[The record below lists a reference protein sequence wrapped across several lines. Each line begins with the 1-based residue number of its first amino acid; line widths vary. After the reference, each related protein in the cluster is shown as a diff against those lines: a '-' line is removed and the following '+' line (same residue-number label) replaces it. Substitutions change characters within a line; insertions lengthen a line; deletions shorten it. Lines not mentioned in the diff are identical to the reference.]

1 MKDRKINTN
10 KLKVSKFTYFAVF
23 FLFILFSVTL
33 GYRCLA
39 DYNVGN
45 VTFSQFIENRNI
57 NEEIIMPDRGTIYDS
72 RGNIL
77 AQDVSSYTLIAYLD
91 ESRSENSSYL
101 RHVEDKEGTA
111 KKLAKHISTSYERI
125 LELLNKDAYQVEFGV
140 GGKNLSQLEME
151 AIKDLNLPGIDF
163 IKSSKRY
170 YPNGD
175 FASYLL
181 GYTKNKEDSDGNN
194 WMVGELGIEGYY
206 NDQLTGKT
214 GYLTYEKDGRGNKIA
229 NSNEY
234 KEDAVNGAS
243 INLTIDNSVQLF
255 VENAVKNTQ
264 KESKAEW
271 VILAVMNAKTGEIL
285 GYSST
290 PSFDPNIRNL
300 TNYMDPLISYAYE
313 PGSTMKTFSYMCA
326 IDSGKYDGK
335 ATFMSGSKTYTSE
348 LNKKDTVT
356 IKDWNVKGWG
366 EISFDYG
373 YAMSSNI
380 GVATLMEEV
389 ITKKELAECYNRY
402 GFGKVTGVTL
412 NKELSGNVKF
422 TYDVEAATAG
432 YGQGIT
438 VTPIQM
444 LQAFTAVANEGMMIK
459 PYLVSS
465 VVSSNGDILEK
476 YSRTEVGRV
485 ASVKTIDKIKELMR
499 SVISKESSQ
508 GTGYLYYMDGYDLI
522 GKTGTASIY
531 DYEKG
536 KYLTG
541 ESDYIYSFSGL
552 YPGDNPELIV
562 YMAVKK
568 PKDSKNYIAP
578 AVKEIVVN
586 LSKYF
591 NINEVNNSSYGY
603 KINNYLNKITL
614 DVNKIL
620 TNKGIKTILL
630 GNGNRIIGQYPSA
643 DVTLYKDDKVYLLT
657 NSYDGKMIDFNGMSY
672 KDAIGVLKLLDVK
685 YKLDGYGYVYEQN
698 IEVDKKIDGEI
709 ILKLKDKY
717 NKEDSHE

>member
-1 MKDRKINTN
+1 MKDSKINTN
-10 KLKVSKFTYFAVF
+10 KLKVSKFVYLTVF

-45 VTFSQFIENRNI
+45 ITFSQFIENRNI
-57 NEEIIMPDRGTIYDS
+57 EEEIIMPDRGTIYDS
-72 RGNIL
+72 KGNVL

-91 ESRSENSSYL
+91 ESRSEGSDIL
-101 RHVEDKEGTA
+101 RHVVDKEKTA
-111 KKLAKHISTSYERI
+111 KTLSEHIDTSYERI
-125 LELLNKDAYQVEFGV
+125 LEILNKDAYQVEFGT

-151 AIKDLNLPGIDF
+151 EIKELNLPGIDF
-163 IKSSKRY
+163 IKSTKRY

-181 GYTKNKEDSDGNN
+181 GYTKNKEDEDGNT
-194 WMVGELGIEGYY
+194 WIVGELGIEGFY
-206 NDQLTGKT
+206 NEKLAGKS
-214 GYLTYEKDGRGNKIA
+214 GYLTYEKDGRGNKIV

-234 KEDAVNGAS
+234 KEDAVNGVNV
-243 INLTIDNSVQLF
+243 NLTIDNSVQLF
-255 VENAVKNTQ
+255 IENAVKKAQND
-264 KESKAEW
+264 SNAEW
-271 VILAVMNAKTGEIL
+271 VLMAVMEAKTGAIL

-326 IDSGKYDGK
+326 IDSGRYDGN
-335 ATFMSGSKTYTSE
+335 ATFMSGSKTYVSE
-348 LNKKDTVT
+348 LDDKDTVT
-356 IKDWNVKGWG
+356 IKDWNGKGWG
-366 EISFDYG
+366 KITYDHG

-380 GVATLMEEV
+380 GVATLLEDV
-389 ITKKELAECYNRY
+389 ITKQELSDCYQKY
-402 GFGKVTGVTL
+402 GFGKITGITL
-412 NKELSGNVKF
+412 NKELSGDIKF

-444 LQAFTAVANEGMMIK
+444 LQGLTAVANDGVMLK

-465 VVSSNGDILEK
+465 LESSDGKVLEEGVK
-476 YSRTEVGRV
+476 TEIGRV
-485 ASVKTIDKIKELMR
+485 ASSSTINKIKELMR
-499 SVISKESSQ
+499 DVVNPDYTK
-508 GTGYLYYMDGYDLI
+508 GTGSAYYLKDYDLI

-552 YPGDNPELIV
+552 YPGDDPELIV
-562 YMAVKK
+562 YMAIKK

-578 AVKEIVVN
+578 AVKDIIVN
-586 LSKYF
+586 LSKYY
-591 NINEVNNSSYGY
+591 NINEDSDNTEGY
-603 KINNYLNKITL
+603 VIDNYINKITL
-614 DVNKIL
+614 DIKRELNNNKIDV
-620 TNKGIKTILL
+620 IVL
-630 GNGNRIIGQYPSA
+630 GNGNRIIGQYPSNI
-643 DVTLYKDDKVYLLT
+643 VRLYEGDKVVLLT
-657 NSYDGKMIDFNGMSY
+657 NNYDKTMIDFIGMSY
-672 KDAIGVLKLLDVK
+672 KDVNSILKLMGVK

-698 IEVDKKIDGEI
+698 IEKDKKIDKEI
-709 ILKLKDKY
+709 VLKLKSKY
-717 NKEDSHE
+717 